1 VKDGE
6 LAVRLGGDEFVVLV
20 PGADAGR
27 ARMPAEELTG
37 VLDRVAVPDDLVALF
52 HGASVGFATAEPG
65 EDPRAALR
73 RAGGEMRSRKRRRKT
88 DRELHGTAIG
98 G

>member
-1 VKDGE
+1 
-6 LAVRLGGDEFVVLV
+6 VLL
-20 PGADAGR
+20 PEADARR
-27 ARMPAEELTG
+27 AQIRAEELTG
-37 VLDRVAVPDDLVALF
+37 VLDRVAVPADLEALF
-52 HGASVGFATAEPG
+52 HGASVGFATAQPG

-88 DRELHGTAIG
+88 DRELMNGGDGEGRGDLHGTAIG